1 MIHKVRYASAQ
12 CSTTYGRLGKVFPGV
27 NGEAFKGMMRYI
39 QARFEEEGGRIQ
51 DELAL
56 DGLPKSIMEVAHAVL
71 PPDDSSLQW
80 SMPGSGLTEDPS
92 ATLDS
97 LYERMVMR
105 YEDRVRSE
113 ARSDDEVWRK
123 FKRTLEER
131 RVLRHLQPKKI
142 SVQDDEVE
150 FQYAWKNG
158 VWHCLEPLSFD
169 LTRPRVSA
177 TRCIGG

>member
-105 YEDRVRSE
+105 YEDRDGPKLGRMMRCGGSSNALSKSAAFCGISSRRRS
-113 ARSDDEVWRK
+113 AFRMMRWSSNTHG
-123 FKRTLEER
+123 RTAYGTASNR
-131 RVLRHLQPKKI
+131 
-142 SVQDDEVE
+142 
-150 FQYAWKNG
+150 F
-158 VWHCLEPLSFD
+158 LS
-169 LTRPRVSA
+169 
-177 TRCIGG
+177 I